1 MKYDLIHQD
10 PFDAVSVNG
19 SWSRERA
26 RRVGRGLYTVGLPLA
41 IASLILSHFYGNAI
55 DVFTNLVLVLGLV
68 LSLVISRRAPRAT
81 FFWWPGYLGFWIATA
96 YDLWGTGGI
105 NSPFLGVYLAIMLV
119 VALFVQTAIRPRW
132 VLAFIAVNL
141 LGWFAASGLFAM
153 PPPRPIPPLYTLLT
167 MGLLVGAMGSCL
179 LVYLRI
185 EREMSAQIL
194 QRAHELM
201 ETRTELAREESASS
215 AKSTF
220 IANVSHELRTPLGAI
235 LGFSDLLLASEGL
248 DEERAS
254 LLRIIHKNGETLGKL
269 VDDLLDISKIEAGKI
284 EIAASDFRPLELL
297 EDSTNLLSLPA
308 RKKSIRLS
316 ARSEGAVPPL
326 LSADRLRTQQI
337 LINIVGNAIK
347 YTDAGDVEI
356 AMSFVTESDSR
367 GTLQFKITD
376 TGRGLSPEDQLKI
389 FKPFSQVDVSV
400 SREHGGAGLGL
411 ALSRKLARLMGG
423 DVFIEASRRGGGS
436 VFVFRLPVDLAAPAP
451 TPSAPSS
458 PPPKSLDLNGRRI
471 LVIDDT
477 PDNRDL
483 VCRYLRLAGAITKAV
498 EDGVTGVQEAL
509 SGDYD
514 AVLMDIQMPVM
525 DGLQAT
531 RLLREG
537 GFRRPVIALTAH
549 AMKEDRQRCLASG
562 CDEYLTKPIDST
574 LLVQTIQR
582 LMTPQT
588 A

>member
-1 MKYDLIHQD
+1 MKNDLIHQD

-26 RRVGRGLYTVGLPLA
+26 RRVGRRLYTVGLPLA
-41 IASLILSHFYGNAI
+41 VASLALSSFYGTSI
-55 DVFTNLVLVLGLV
+55 DVFTNLLLVFGVLA
-68 LSLVISRRAPRAT
+68 SLVISRRRPLAA
-81 FFWWPGYLGFWIATA
+81 FFWWPGYLGFWIATT

-132 VLAFIAVNL
+132 VLAFIAMNL
-141 LGWFAASGLFAM
+141 LGWFAADGLLIM
-153 PPPRPIPPLYTLLT
+153 PAPQPTPPLYTLLV
-167 MGLLVGAMGSCL
+167 MALLVATMASCL
-179 LVYLRI
+179 FVFLKI
-185 EREMSAQIL
+185 EKEMSAEIL

-201 ETRTELAREESASS
+201 EARTELAREESASS

-235 LGFSDLLLASEGL
+235 LGFSDLLLAKDDP
-248 DEERAS
+248 DEDRAS
-254 LLRIIHKNGETLGKL
+254 LLRIIHKNGETLAKL

-284 EIAASDFRPLELL
+284 EIAVSDFRPQELL
-297 EDSTNLLSLPA
+297 EDSTNLLTLPA
-308 RKKSIRLS
+308 RKKEIRLS
-316 ARSEGAVPPL
+316 ARTEGTVPAL

-356 AMSFVTESDSR
+356 AMSFVADGDVR
-367 GTLQFKITD
+367 GTLQFKVTD

-423 DVFIEASRRGGGS
+423 DVVIENSRRGGGS
-436 VFVFRLPVDLAAPAP
+436 VFVFRLPVDLPTVAPAMP
-451 TPSAPSS
+451 GPET
-458 PPPKSLDLNGRRI
+458 PKSLDLNGRRI

-483 VCRYLRLAGAITKAV
+483 VCRYLRLAGALTKAV
-498 EDGVTGVQEAL
+498 EDGATGVQEAL
-509 SGDYD
+509 NGDYD
-514 AVLMDIQMPVM
+514 VVLMDIQMPVM

-562 CDEYLTKPIDST
+562 CDEYLTKPIDSA
-574 LLVQTIQR
+574 LLLQTIRR